1 MLLCFSDRVIM
12 RVYVIHQVNQTVYH
26 IIYMYDQIIMK
37 TTPTNDQLMNESLIG
52 ESRNLQS
59 KIIWHKERKIEAKE
73 KRSYQEKMKEK

>member
-37 TTPTNDQLMNESLIG
+37 TTPTNDQLMDESPIG
-52 ESRNLQS
+52 ESKYLQN
-59 KIIWHKERKIEAKE
+59 KIIWPKERKVEAKE
-73 KRSYQEKMKEK
+73 KRSYQEKMK